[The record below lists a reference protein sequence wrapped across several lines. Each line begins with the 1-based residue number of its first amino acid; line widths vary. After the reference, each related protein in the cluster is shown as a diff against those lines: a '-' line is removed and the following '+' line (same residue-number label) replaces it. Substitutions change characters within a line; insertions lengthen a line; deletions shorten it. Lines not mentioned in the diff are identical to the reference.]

1 MRLIISAILIILWLL
16 FGIIYIKPCVDSDCA
31 NKTSATTTQTSK
43 NDASA
48 NAKKDATSNA
58 LTTTSGKVTGPL
70 LFNWNKEN
78 AVTGDG
84 WDDRRKAILD
94 KLQDG
99 EVLEITGQYR
109 ADEANGTT
117 SENLGVARALEV
129 AKLLKPPLTDD
140 RITVRGQLVK
150 ESDSDKTSPFKSIAF
165 RYLKNTNTIKE
176 IDNQTTIYFPPN
188 SDKRIQNAEIEA
200 YLNDVAERVKKTGET
215 IKITGHTDNLDSR
228 AHNQVLGLKRANIVK
243 DYLVSKGVSPSKINT
258 SSKGETEP
266 EVSNRTREGRAKNR
280 RAVLEIIK

>member
-16 FGIIYIKPCVDSDCA
+16 FGIIYIKPCVDNNCG
-31 NKTSATTTQTSK
+31 NKTSATSTQTSK
-43 NDASA
+43 NDASS
-48 NAKKDATSNA
+48 NTTKDATSNA
-58 LTTTSGKVTGPL
+58 LATTSGKVTGPL
-70 LFNWNKEN
+70 LFNWNKEG

-84 WDDRRKAILD
+84 WDDRRIAILD
-94 KLQDG
+94 KLKDG
-99 EVLEITGQYR
+99 ETLEITGQYR
-109 ADEANGTT
+109 ADEANATN

-150 ESDSDKTSPFKSIAF
+150 EGDSDKTSPFKSIAF
-165 RYLKNTNTIKE
+165 RYLKNTKTIKE

-200 YLNDVAERVKKTGET
+200 YLNDVAERVKRTGET

-228 AHNQVLGLKRANIVK
+228 AHNQALGLKRANIVK
-243 DYLVSKGVSPSKINT
+243 DYLIGKGVSTSKINT
-258 SSKGETEP
+258 FSKGETEP